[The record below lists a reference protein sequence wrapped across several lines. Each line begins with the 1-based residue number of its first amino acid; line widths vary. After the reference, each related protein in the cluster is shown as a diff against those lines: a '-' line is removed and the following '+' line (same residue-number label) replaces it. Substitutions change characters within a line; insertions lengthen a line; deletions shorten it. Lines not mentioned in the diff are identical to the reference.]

1 MKSNNP
7 KKKSRL
13 LGLLMLCI
21 LALLTHMAI
30 LSVNA
35 AETEAQTNVAVP
47 HTVNPSDTDSTRKQ
61 NPPVSYGLCVIA
73 AQDEIVFSGL
83 CGNEITFT
91 AEDFC
96 RAMNLS
102 EINYVTI
109 KDLPA
114 EGSGTLYAGSVGAS
128 VGQTISAGSLGNLS
142 FAAADDT
149 KPCETTMKVSV
160 NGQGYDI
167 TCRLKLTDRINYTP
181 TVSLAPEVT
190 LSVETY
196 ADLTTVGTLSA
207 YDPEED
213 EMTFEIVR
221 YAAHGRVTLTDK
233 HTGAY
238 IYTPDKGYVGTD
250 AFAYVVRDQ
259 YGNYSTS
266 AVVNLTISEKPTSVT
281 YADIE
286 GIEQAAAI
294 LRVSAAGVMNGTRV
308 GANQYFKPTEAMSRT
323 EFLVIAMHAAGITE
337 QDVAGLSAP
346 SFADADQIP
355 DTMAKY
361 VSLAVRRGYVAGKQV
376 DGELCF
382 CPDETITRAEA
393 AVILS
398 NIIGYA
404 KQTTVNAFADA
415 DAMPSWSVKAMTSL
429 KSLGI
434 LTSGDGKADAQ
445 SLMTRADTAL
455 WLDRTMRVMAQG

>member
-1 MKSNNP
+1 MKSNKP
-7 KKKSRL
+7 KKKRCF
-13 LGLLMLCI
+13 LGLLLLCM
-21 LALLTHMAI
+21 LALTVHVAS
-30 LSVNA
+30 LSAHA
-35 AETEAQTNVAVP
+35 AENEAQTNVAVP
-47 HTVNPSDTDSTRKQ
+47 HALNPSDTNNARKQ
-61 NPPVSYGLCVIA
+61 NPPVSYGLCVMA

-102 EINYVTI
+102 EVNYVTI
-109 KDLPA
+109 KGLPA
-114 EGSGTLYAGSVGAS
+114 EGSGILYAGSVGAT
-128 VGQTISAGSLGNLS
+128 VGQTISASGLDKLS

-149 KPCETTMKVSV
+149 KPCEATMKVSV
-160 NGQGYDI
+160 NGQGYDVI
-167 TCRLKLTDRINYTP
+167 CRLKLTDRINYTP

-238 IYTPDKGYVGTD
+238 TYTPDKGYVGTD
-250 AFAYVVRDQ
+250 AFSYVVRDQ

-266 AVVNLTISEKPTSVT
+266 AVVHLTISEKPASVT

-286 GIEQAAAI
+286 GIEEAASI

-308 GANQYFKPTEAMSRT
+308 GANQYFKPTEAMSRA

-337 QDVAGLSAP
+337 GDVAGLSAP

-355 DTMAKY
+355 EAMAKY
-361 VSLAVRRGYVAGKQV
+361 VSLAVRRGYVAGKLV
-376 DGELCF
+376 GEELCF
-382 CPDETITRAEA
+382 CPDEPITRAEA

-415 DAMPSWSVKAMTSL
+415 DAMPAWSVKAMTSL

-434 LTSGDGKADAQ
+434 LIPGDGNADAK

>member
-7 KKKSRL
+7 KRRRRRL
-13 LGLLMLCI
+13 FLVSLCALMI
-21 LALLTHMAI
+21 LMTLAVLPIHG
-30 LSVNA
+30 
-35 AETEAQTNVAVP
+35 AETEALTHEAVP
-47 HTVNPSDTDSTRKQ
+47 HTLNPSDTSSQRKQ
-61 NPPVSYGLCVIA
+61 NPPVSYGLRVLA
-73 AQDEIVFSGL
+73 ARDEIVFSGL

-102 EINYVTI
+102 SVNYITI
-109 KDLPA
+109 QSLPT
-114 EGSGTLYAGSVGAS
+114 EGSGILYAGSVGAS
-128 VGQTISAGSLGNLS
+128 VGQTLSAGSLGNLS

-149 KPCETTMKVSV
+149 KPCEAIMKVSV
-160 NGQGYDI
+160 NGQGYEV

-196 ADLTTVGTLSA
+196 ADMPAVGTLSA

-213 EMTFEIVR
+213 EMTFEIIR

-238 IYTPDKGYVGTD
+238 IYTPDSGYVGTD
-250 AFAYVVRDQ
+250 AFSYVVRDQ

-266 AVVNLTISEKPTSVT
+266 AVISLTVSEKPASLT
-281 YADIE
+281 YADID
-286 GIEQAAAI
+286 GIDEAAAI

-308 GANQYFKPTEAMSRT
+308 GANQYFKPAEAMSRA

-337 QDVAGLSAP
+337 QDVAGLSSP
-346 SFADADQIP
+346 SFADAKEIP
-355 DTMAKY
+355 EAMAKY

-376 DGELCF
+376 DGKLCF
-382 CPDETITRAEA
+382 CPDEPITRAEA

-415 DAMPSWSVKAMTSL
+415 EAMPAWSVKAMTSL

-434 LTSGDGKADAQ
+434 LTPGDGNADAR

-455 WLDRTMRVMAQG
+455 WLDRTMRVMAMG